1 MGILSDD
8 SRSVFEIG
16 EEELAKQ
23 QEEAKNPSSILSIDD
38 ATNMGMLRENN
49 ETNTQQPQKQLQEGQ
64 SNGDREFEKLSV
76 GDSWKDAAKAVG
88 SEAGKL
94 LLPNRDNAAGRFV
107 SDTFFGGHSE
117 DDIWNYQAKTHFG
130 EAARTFYEWGV
141 PTLATMGA
149 GTAIGVGLKATKI
162 AKLQKAGSFFTKY
175 LGFEDAITTTSTNG
189 LKKAGVWTANAFL
202 TGSISGGLVD
212 VVKADHDRIANNL
225 NVNEAEHPLQAA
237 FIRSLQDDGTDNQ
250 FTMRTKALVEGFFMG
265 GISGVALGS
274 LIKVAGKTI
283 SHFKTAK
290 AGLNATTKEEAENL
304 GKQFINEE
312 IDLQKTMTTLD
323 KVDNVNTIFE
333 QAAEQGAD
341 GRDVI
346 KAKFKPADAEEMIEM
361 YNLREQ
367 GEEIFVHDDG
377 TWDISV
383 KNWEDAYKVSEDS
396 YKAQLASRDTDRAG
410 DTAIAHSNQATET
423 TWRDR
428 GWVASGE
435 NLVTTDSK
443 GVNKGNTN
451 VAKRIVTNYKD
462 KWKIDNNV
470 KVEFIDGNGSESKTT
485 STQYLGKTSKS
496 KQGAIEKAKT
506 KIDAQQ
512 LKVDKAQDK
521 VTMLEGGNEPVME
534 DIEVAKREL
543 AIAKKQLADLKND
556 LTELEK
562 SAKNQDRITNITI
575 QIDKN
580 SKTPYA
586 DLRAELEHARDIAK
600 GEVPVNAQVEGSGV
614 HFSRYT
620 GDNEAEVAGGYTY
633 GKSVARAKKNNL
645 DTLNSDK
652 DVLKYKAEG
661 ESADVSKTNTST
673 TRINESGVRQNDGRS
688 SSSDGRG
695 ADSTVHEGVQLD
707 QKRLGNSSLDNRLVK
722 EQVDDTYNLLNNTYE
737 ASTKFVE
744 ALNLAKSSQKEFGE
758 QVYTYTPEEYSN
770 MKLYL
775 SDDGK
780 QGFAIKP
787 DGDLVSVFVHS
798 DNANRGEA
806 HKLVELAKKQGAT
819 KLDCFDTYLVNLYKK
834 HGFVE
839 VGRDKWNDEF
849 APKNWNKEK
858 LGEPDVVYMQLKDAA
873 TKQPTQY
880 EQLKLNFNTA
890 EDLSNAVKQGEVKIQ
905 SFEDCDNIVNNLVEK
920 DTDIQALTVK
930 DMENNADFKA
940 ELENSDN
947 VAVRKA
953 AANNDKETLLKI
965 FKKEIAI
972 FKHIEGLIERIYDS
986 SADTPLT
993 EISDILT
1000 QINKFGMYMKGIA
1013 SAAGTG
1019 LGQHAYFKEVFNK
1032 SFDSLTAYSSI
1043 KEGALELADIIK
1055 GTLGDTLNFTRG
1067 HKISAKDFDKLFN
1080 ALMNNEKTADLVSD
1094 KEFIT
1099 YIRKTIQDA
1108 SDKGVD
1114 LSVDDMVKSLIRK
1127 SEEQTLR
1134 EIQSNIKLA
1143 KKPSEAVKMVLD
1155 WNREVSAYYV
1165 HNLLSGVGSTER
1177 NVLSGALNTLY
1188 YPLRK
1193 IFAGMDILASNETKG
1208 ELFSEGIRTYANML
1222 VSAKE
1227 AMNFA
1232 IEAFKKG
1239 EGKFN
1244 STVKDTLNSTESNQG
1259 LNWMKDLTDRDDFTV
1274 GDYARNI
1281 LSFMSRVMGA
1291 SDEFLKQL
1299 NYRSIVRAK
1308 ADDYINSE
1316 ALKGL
1321 SKENKQQAYDNFFKQ
1336 QFTSDGLPA
1345 NMDAL
1350 SEAQAITYQQNL
1362 NGTVYNAEKGMY
1374 EQAREMTNVMKFG
1387 DWLHKMSNQSVFV
1400 KIPFPFIKTGMNILN
1415 QNLEHNL
1422 LYNLIS
1428 KSNRK
1433 ILMSDTKEGALLRSQ
1448 CFVGMSCLA
1457 LGAGAALAGVVTG
1470 SPPKD
1475 TTKRKALYR
1484 TGWRPYSVKIGNT
1497 WVSYTGIEPIHT
1509 WLGFAADSAHLM
1521 MSVVNPEDETSVGE
1535 SIMQGVSMFTAN
1547 FLDKAAF
1554 RAGISQLNILFNPD
1568 TQDTKLIEKE
1578 LAGLARGMLP
1588 LSSFGRNV
1596 GTVLGEVTGDAHQ
1609 KTPTTLSE
1617 RIFDKYFVNGGLGE
1631 YRRNVFGEKQDT
1643 HTLALVANM
1652 SKEDDSFE
1660 MEELDRLAE
1669 LGFNPKEISKI
1680 ASRDSNFKFNEFKNQ
1695 DGYSMYE
1702 VMMDR
1707 LAELEI
1713 DGYTLREAIRNRIM
1727 EDDYISMVDGTNNEP
1742 NAQKYGYKYSVKDP
1756 TKINALREIFSEYI
1770 AEAKREVVEE
1780 QGDIFFNKD
1789 GKTLNEALEEANEM
1803 KMQTMIEASLA
1814 EHNAD
1819 KIREY

>member
-1 MGILSDD
+1 MGILSED
-8 SRSVFEIG
+8 SRSIAEIG
-16 EEELAKQ
+16 REILANQ
-23 QEEAKNPSSILSIDD
+23 QEEAKTPSSVLSFDEAKD
-38 ATNMGMLRENN
+38 MGMLRENN
-49 ETNTQQPQKQLQEGQ
+49 ETNTQQPQEQLQEGQ

-130 EAARTFYEWGV
+130 EAARTFYEWSV
-141 PTLATMGA
+141 PTLATAGA
-149 GTAIGVGLKATKI
+149 GTAIGIGLKATKI

-175 LGFEDAITTTSTNG
+175 VGFEDAIKTTATKG
-189 LKKAGVWTANAFL
+189 FKKGAVDAANAFL
-202 TGSISGGLVD
+202 TMSVAGGLVD

-283 SHFKTAK
+283 NHFKTAK
-290 AGLNATTKEEAENL
+290 AGLNAATKEEAENL
-304 GKQFINEE
+304 GKQFIDEE

-323 KVDNVNTIFE
+323 KVDNVNTIYE
-333 QAAEQGAD
+333 QAAEQGVD

-361 YNLREQ
+361 YNLRKQ

-383 KNWEDAYKVSEDS
+383 NNWEDAYKVSEDS
-396 YKAQLASRDTDRAG
+396 YKAQLASRDTDRVG

-534 DIEVAKREL
+534 DLEVAKREL

-633 GKSVARAKKNNL
+633 GKSVARAKKNGL

-673 TRINESGVRQNDGRS
+673 TITNES
-688 SSSDGRG
+688 
-695 ADSTVHEGVQLD
+695 
-707 QKRLGNSSLDNRLVK
+707 
-722 EQVDDTYNLLNNTYE
+722 
-737 ASTKFVE
+737 
-744 ALNLAKSSQKEFGE
+744 
-758 QVYTYTPEEYSN
+758 
-770 MKLYL
+770 
-775 SDDGK
+775 
-780 QGFAIKP
+780 
-787 DGDLVSVFVHS
+787 
-798 DNANRGEA
+798 
-806 HKLVELAKKQGAT
+806 
-819 KLDCFDTYLVNLYKK
+819 
-834 HGFVE
+834 E
-839 VGRDKWNDEF
+839 V
-849 APKNWNKEK
+849 
-858 LGEPDVVYMQLKDAA
+858 A

-890 EDLSNAVKQGEVKIQ
+890 EDLSNAVKQGGVKIQ

-930 DMENNADFKA
+930 DMENNADFKT

-947 VAVRKA
+947 IAIRKA

-965 FKKEIAI
+965 FKKEMAI

-1019 LGQHAYFKEVFNK
+1019 LGQHAYFKEIFNK

-1067 HKISAKDFDKLFN
+1067 HKISVKDFDKLFN

-1222 VSAKE
+1222 ISAKE

-1244 STVKDTLNSTESNQG
+1244 STVKDTLNSNESNQG
-1259 LNWMKDLTDRDDFTV
+1259 FNWLKDLADIDDFTV

-1345 NMDAL
+1345 NIDAL

-1362 NGTVYNAEKGMY
+1362 NGTVYNAKKGMY

-1387 DWLHKMSNQSVFV
+1387 DWLHKISNQSVFV

-1428 KSNRK
+1428 KSNRE
-1433 ILMSDTKEGALLRSQ
+1433 ILMSATKEGALLRSQ

-1457 LGAGAALAGVVTG
+1457 LGASAALAGVVTG

-1497 WVSYTGIEPIHT
+1497 WVSYTGIEPLHT

-1578 LAGLARGMLP
+1578 LAGVARGMLP

-1617 RIFDKYFVNGGLGE
+1617 RIFDKYFINGGLGE

-1660 MEELDRLAE
+1660 MDELDRLAE

-1680 ASRDSNFKFNEFKNQ
+1680 ASRDSNLKFNEFKNQ